1 MTHFFSKLAYSFSI
15 PILGLLTLLFPAL
28 VNGCTS
34 AFDYQER
41 KVVTETNISVIS
53 KSGSKQSEKALDI
66 FVFNNDK
73 LRRLDS
79 YQRFESW
86 EDGRLGIASC
96 SGEKIVCAI
105 ANSGYDRFNWAQV
118 NNLGSIDKITVSLEN
133 ERPDKCTSCGIMEIT
148 AGEYARDFALT
159 PLVSQVVL
167 RSVRCDFSGQPYE
180 GEKIKDARAYLINVN
195 AECPVNA
202 IKQDYPMRIINN
214 GHLEEGDLD
223 NFICKE
229 IILQNFHEAIGNS
242 VNKCNLEYLC
252 FPNTSQVESPGSPF
266 TRLVLE
272 GKIAGKTYYWSISV
286 GRDNEGCGIIRNCN
300 YIYDLDIRR
309 KGTSDPDIPAGVES
323 VQFKLVVEK
332 WEEKSTYEILF

>member
-1 MTHFFSKLAYSFSI
+1 MTHYFSKLAYSFSI
-15 PILGLLTLLFPAL
+15 PILGLLTLMFPAL

-73 LRRLDS
+73 LKRLDS

-86 EDGRLGIASC
+86 EEGRLGIASC

-148 AGEYARDFALT
+148 AGEDAGASASHDGTVSESGRESNVGLSADAL
-159 PLVSQVVL
+159 PIP
-167 RSVRCDFSGQPYE
+167 R
-180 GEKIKDARAYLINVN
+180 
-195 AECPVNA
+195 
-202 IKQDYPMRIINN
+202 
-214 GHLEEGDLD
+214 GDGD
-223 NFICKE
+223 
-229 IILQNFHEAIGNS
+229 
-242 VNKCNLEYLC
+242 V
-252 FPNTSQVESPGSPF
+252 
-266 TRLVLE
+266 LVLPH
-272 GKIAGKTYYWSISV
+272 
-286 GRDNEGCGIIRNCN
+286 CH
-300 YIYDLDIRR
+300 
-309 KGTSDPDIPAGVES
+309 
-323 VQFKLVVEK
+323 
-332 WEEKSTYEILF
+332 